1 MLESREKMWYNNYI
15 FAKRGNKMNINE
27 LKSAKVFE
35 YFSLLSSVPHG
46 SGNMKPIADLCEN
59 FARERGLE
67 CLRDAADNI
76 IIKKPGTEGYENA
89 EPLILQGHLDMVC
102 AKDPD
107 CTKDM
112 ATEPIEIYVDGDRL
126 RARGTS
132 LGGDNIIAVAMTMA
146 ILDSNDIP
154 HPPIEAVFTVDE
166 EVGLLGASALDF
178 STLKG
183 KKMINLDSEEEGVF
197 TVCCAGGVRVNVTIP
212 QLFDPTEEDFTAYKI
227 TVSGLMGGHS
237 GVDIDKG
244 RESANRLIIRFLSK
258 LCESVPFSLCALE
271 GGQLD
276 NVICPKATA
285 VIAFK
290 NDEALTERISQVVER
305 YNAIFKNELA
315 AGDGEVT
322 VTAES
327 CELPE
332 RRIITTYTIKLL
344 STLSVLPNH
353 IQRMSRDFEG
363 LVQTSLNMG
372 VLKLT
377 DDGLKFS
384 YSVRSSIASEKNDLV
399 DRIYSVLHLAY
410 PGAFEIELHGDYP
423 SWEYKRDSELRDVI
437 MSAYKETSGEI
448 GVVAG
453 THGGLECGIFSERI
467 PGLDCVSMGPNLS
480 EVHSPRESLDIPSV
494 ERLWELMKVILAKL
508 N

>member
-1 MLESREKMWYNNYI
+1 
-15 FAKRGNKMNINE
+15 MNINE

-76 IIKKPGTEGYENA
+76 IIKKPGTAGYENA

-178 STLKG
+178 SALKG
-183 KKMINLDSEEEGVF
+183 KRMINLDSEEEGVF
-197 TVCCAGGVRVNVTIP
+197 TVCCAGGVRVNATIP
-212 QLFDPTEEDFTAYKI
+212 LEFEDSPADSAAYKV

-244 RESANRLIIRFLSK
+244 RESANRLIIRFLAK
-258 LCESVPFSLCALE
+258 LHEKLGFGLASLA

-276 NVICPKATA
+276 NVICPESSA
-285 VIAFK
+285 VIVINKEDSAK
-290 NDEALTERISQVVER
+290 LLAEADK
-305 YNAIFKNELA
+305 YDAIYKNELA
-315 AGDGEVT
+315 AGDGGVTVT
-322 VTAES
+322 VTA
-327 CELPE
+327 CDLPA
-332 RRIITTYTIKLL
+332 RR
-344 STLSVLPNH
+344 VLPKESIKVLATMYLLPYH
-353 IQRMSRDFEG
+353 IQKMSRDFEG

-377 DDGLKFS
+377 DEAMKFS

-399 DRIYSVLHLAY
+399 DKIKYLLALAY
-410 PGAFEIELHGDYP
+410 DNATVDLHGDYP
-423 SWEYKRDSELRDVI
+423 SWEYKRDSSLREVI
-437 MSAYKETSGEI
+437 MTAYSETSGENGI
-448 GVVAG
+448 VAG